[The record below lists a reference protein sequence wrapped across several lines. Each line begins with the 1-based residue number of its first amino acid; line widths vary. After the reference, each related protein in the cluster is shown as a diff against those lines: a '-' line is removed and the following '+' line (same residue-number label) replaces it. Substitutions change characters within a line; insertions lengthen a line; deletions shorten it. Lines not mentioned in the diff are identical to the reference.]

1 MPDLNFGIGFTI
13 FFPQGDGGAE
23 YEPITSDGVGFRTA
37 EATGTIEYPSTTAF
51 GGDRIHFSTGFV
63 AERRPQTPTVC
74 LDAVSI
80 VEWRSN
86 AQWKRASDKC
96 KPTP

>member
-1 MPDLNFGIGFTI
+1 MPDN
-13 FFPQGDGGAE
+13 
-23 YEPITSDGVGFRTA
+23 
-37 EATGTIEYPSTTAF
+37 
-51 GGDRIHFSTGFV
+51 IHFSTGFV
-63 AERRPQTPTVC
+63 AESRPQIPTVC
-74 LDAVSI
+74 VDAVSIIEWRSNALSIIEWKLDAVSI

>member
-1 MPDLNFGIGFTI
+1 MADN
-13 FFPQGDGGAE
+13 
-23 YEPITSDGVGFRTA
+23 
-37 EATGTIEYPSTTAF
+37 
-51 GGDRIHFSTGFV
+51 IHFSTGFV

-86 AQWKRASDKC
+86 AIWKRASDKC

>member
-1 MPDLNFGIGFTI
+1 MPDINFGIGFTI
-13 FFPQGDGGAE
+13 FFPQGEGGAE
-23 YEPITSDGVGFRTA
+23 YEPITIESYGARVAYG
-37 EATGTIEYPSTTAF
+37 EALTEYPDILAV

-63 AERRPQTPTVC
+63 ANRRPQTPTIC

-80 VEWRSN
+80 VEWK
-86 AQWKRASDKC
+86 ADTQWKRVSDKC

>member
-1 MPDLNFGIGFTI
+1 MPGINLVPAGFSIRDTNPDDLFNT
-13 FFPQGDGGAE
+13 
-23 YEPITSDGVGFRTA
+23 
-37 EATGTIEYPSTTAF
+37 
-51 GGDRIHFSTGFV
+51 HFSTGFV
-63 AERRPQTPTVC
+63 AERIPQTPTVC